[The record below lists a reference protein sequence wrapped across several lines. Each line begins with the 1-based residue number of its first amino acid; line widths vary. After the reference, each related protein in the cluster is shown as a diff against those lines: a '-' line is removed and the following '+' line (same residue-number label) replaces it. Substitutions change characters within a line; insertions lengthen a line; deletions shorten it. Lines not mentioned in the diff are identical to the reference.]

1 MDFQSKCAIEELFN
15 AVKTGHKDKARAA
28 LKQAHQEHDIL
39 KRLRNITES
48 GKKSIKLVE
57 GIISLV
63 SEEKFAEAKKN
74 YEKAQTGFSG
84 HLKRHLTDKMR
95 EIKEVETLSVSQ
107 RENHS
112 KASKLT
118 EGKQGQNQ
126 ADFRKSQRSEIS
138 TGQSQLQHEESK
150 QTPTR
155 QSVQRSRPTD
165 FDMQVRYQ
173 ETASTTDTVDDQS
186 SITAREDFQKIERS
200 KRASIKMRQN
210 NPDIA
215 DLSDTNR
222 PTKIAERF
230 SELYD
235 NEWTEAFE
243 EISNKKNWIEKKT
256 IEYLLSVV
264 KEAYQFCTNAA
275 ESQINQIINRFNEI
289 LEFGPDNY
297 NKETSKSQPNRCSE
311 DGRHLIVQYRKGIA
325 NIALQRL
332 NRVFVEDIVHSK
344 NTRHQLPARLKAVD
358 LFATKALEL
367 TWWMCVQDP
376 PIYLCPTPENE
387 NEEFDKSLYKAYT
400 KSGITP
406 DFFVWPALRLYKEG
420 GILAK
425 GVVQYL

>member
-264 KEAYQFCTNAA
+264 K
-275 ESQINQIINRFNEI
+275 
-289 LEFGPDNY
+289 
-297 NKETSKSQPNRCSE
+297 TSKSQPNRCSE